1 MRPGPAGTASI
12 AHSRR
17 PPGPSIKATAPAAI
31 RAGTLSAALG
41 VTVFLAFLLL
51 ATHVLVNLWVAS
63 LVDHVAW
70 DTTRR
75 AASDPRYADVP
86 AEVQAESLAWARA
99 RLGGHADH
107 VELQFVGDPTGR
119 SVILRVRARPAT
131 VVGAATHLGGV
142 HTDVVVRREPS

>member
-1 MRPGPAGTASI
+1 MLSW
-12 AHSRR
+12 RR
-17 PPGPSIKATAPAAI
+17 ERGS
-31 RAGTLSAALG
+31 GTLSAALG

-131 VVGAATHLGGV
+131 FVGAATHLGGV